1 MNRRIFIAILGLALS
16 LHNARADTLPPI
28 DCPKT
33 DGFIKG
39 PYVPTKDSAA
49 KIYLAVGHA
58 MFPKLFAELRK
69 KYPVVGVE
77 DEGNKWL
84 VRQSSPPPEKSSYVD
99 KQGNQFIVVSAGGGM
114 LHMSIDKCT
123 GAISDMAFA
132 R

>member
-1 MNRRIFIAILGLALS
+1 MNKRIFIATLGFALS
-16 LHNARADTLPPI
+16 LQNARADTPPSPL

-84 VRQSSPPPEKSSYVD
+84 VEQSSPPPKKALTSTNRETNSSLLAPAVE
-99 KQGNQFIVVSAGGGM
+99 
-114 LHMSIDKCT
+114 C
-123 GAISDMAFA
+123 
-132 R
+132 